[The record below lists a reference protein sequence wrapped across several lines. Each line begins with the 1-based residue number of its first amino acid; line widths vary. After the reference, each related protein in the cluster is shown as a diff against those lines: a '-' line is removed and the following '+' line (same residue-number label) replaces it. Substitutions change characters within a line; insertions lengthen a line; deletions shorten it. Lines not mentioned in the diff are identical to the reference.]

1 MAVYFDNV
9 TEYLAIDDK
18 DIYGFLREF
27 KKLISA
33 DICPRG
39 ELERSYMCRQYL
51 REATA
56 KVEKKV
62 KDSGMKL
69 NSSTIDIF
77 EQTYAFIESLGECSE
92 VERVLIVLRNLL
104 IIMENLT
111 ILQDGKRLPVRVPI
125 KKKQKEFSIL
135 SCAITASGKAELFKL
150 LGGSSELEKED
161 LLKPLVNEKVMK
173 AVNKAKVIA
182 NGLEE
187 NAVEERYRTM
197 FYYLAID
204 EVLRRENA

>member
-1 MAVYFDNV
+1 
-9 TEYLAIDDK
+9 
-18 DIYGFLREF
+18 
-27 KKLISA
+27 
-33 DICPRG
+33 
-39 ELERSYMCRQYL
+39 
-51 REATA
+51 
-56 KVEKKV
+56 
-62 KDSGMKL
+62 
-69 NSSTIDIF
+69 
-77 EQTYAFIESLGECSE
+77 
-92 VERVLIVLRNLL
+92 
-104 IIMENLT
+104 MENLT

-161 LLKPLVNEKVMK
+161 LLKPLVN
-173 AVNKAKVIA
+173 A